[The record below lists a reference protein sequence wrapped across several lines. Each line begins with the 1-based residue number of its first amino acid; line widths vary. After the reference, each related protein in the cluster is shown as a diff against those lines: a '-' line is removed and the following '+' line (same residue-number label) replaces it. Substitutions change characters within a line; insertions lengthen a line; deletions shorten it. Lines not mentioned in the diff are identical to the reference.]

1 MVFFY
6 FKTATDGFPGL
17 WVRPLPGADKGS
29 SQRRRN
35 RESADRLTGGRADNH
50 VRKEISFPLEKT
62 EKAVCIIS
70 LVTQSARSEA
80 DKRRRLFLMRWAFAG
95 SNPVSAIL
103 EKASCKSMVF
113 FYFKTA
119 TDGFPG
125 LWVRPLPGADKG
137 SSQRRRNR
145 ESADRLTGGR
155 ADDHVR
161 KEISFPLEKTEK
173 AVCIISLVT
182 QSARSEADKRRRLF
196 LMRWAFAGSNPC
208 TPKKTGTPQA
218 ALPSKVLDPCTPKK
232 TGTPQA
238 ALQSKVLDPLRNS

>member
-1 MVFFY
+1 
-6 FKTATDGFPGL
+6 
-17 WVRPLPGADKGS
+17 
-29 SQRRRN
+29 
-35 RESADRLTGGRADNH
+35 
-50 VRKEISFPLEKT
+50 
-62 EKAVCIIS
+62 
-70 LVTQSARSEA
+70 
-80 DKRRRLFLMRWAFAG
+80 
-95 SNPVSAIL
+95 
-103 EKASCKSMVF
+103 MVF

-218 ALPSKVLDPCTPKK
+218 ALQSKVLDPCTPKK

-238 ALQSKVLDPLRNS
+238 ALPSKVLDPLRNS

>member
-35 RESADRLTGGRADNH
+35 RESADRLTGGRADDH
-50 VRKEISFPLEKT
+50 VS
-62 EKAVCIIS
+62 
-70 LVTQSARSEA
+70 
-80 DKRRRLFLMRWAFAG
+80 RWAFAG

-103 EKASCKSMVF
+103 GKASCKSMVF

-218 ALPSKVLDPCTPKK
+218 ALQSKVLDPCTPKK

-238 ALQSKVLDPLRNS
+238 ALPSKVLDPLRNS